1 MFICDICGS
10 DFTLKQN
17 LRRHMKIIHKLTI
30 ERYINKDAQHKCYRC
45 KHSFVNISSLRR
57 HEKLKHKN
65 DFIKSFPKTKYV
77 SYRVP
82 QFYLLIVIIYLNI
95 IIKIFECHFV

>member
-30 ERYINKDAQHKCYRC
+30 ERYINKDAEHKCYRC

-77 SYRVP
+77 G
-82 QFYLLIVIIYLNI
+82 IIQSTSVLFTHCNNI
-95 IIKIFECHFV
+95 FKYNN